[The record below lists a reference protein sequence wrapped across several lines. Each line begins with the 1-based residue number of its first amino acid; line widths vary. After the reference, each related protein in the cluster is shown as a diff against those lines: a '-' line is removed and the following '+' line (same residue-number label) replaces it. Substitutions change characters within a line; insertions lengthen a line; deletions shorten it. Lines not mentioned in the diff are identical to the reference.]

1 MAEKLHGI
9 IKPLLITG
17 TLLDYLSFLLIQK
30 KKKISELIKSAHFVL
45 KLQQQIVK
53 KHTPQL

>member
-30 KKKISELIKSAHFVL
+30 KKISELIKSAHFVL

-53 KHTPQL
+53 KHTPHL